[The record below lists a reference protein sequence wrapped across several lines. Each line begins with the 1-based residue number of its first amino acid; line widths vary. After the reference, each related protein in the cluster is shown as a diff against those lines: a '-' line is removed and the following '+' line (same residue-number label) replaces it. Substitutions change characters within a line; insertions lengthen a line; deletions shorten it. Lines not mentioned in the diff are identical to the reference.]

1 MPSPPAKTLIN
12 LFHPDLAKSRANARL
27 IEAVR
32 DVPGVTIRDHHALYP
47 SGAVDA
53 RAEQAL
59 LEAHDLHI
67 MQFPF
72 YWFSSP
78 PFFKAWQDQVL
89 EYGWAFGTRR
99 ALEGKKWRVVTTLGG
114 TKGDYSPHGL
124 AGHEVEEILL
134 PVKLTASYC
143 GIEWLEPFCVFGVG
157 AGGPN
162 ALTDDGLAEA
172 ANQYRALLAG

>member
-1 MPSPPAKTLIN
+1 MTAVLIN
-12 LFHPDLAKSRANARL
+12 LFHPHLNQSRANARL
-27 IEAVR
+27 IEAAN
-32 DVPGVTIRDHHALYP
+32 DLPGVTVRDHYALYP
-47 SGAVDA
+47 DGTIDVT
-53 RAEQAL
+53 AEQGL
-59 LEAHDLHI
+59 LEEHDVHI

-78 PFFKAWQDQVL
+78 PLFKAWQDQVL
-89 EYGWAFGTRR
+89 TYGGAFGDRQ
-99 ALEGKKWRVVTTLGG
+99 ALKGKKWRIVTTLGG

-124 AGHEVEEILL
+124 AGHEVDDILL

-143 GIEWLEPFCVFGVG
+143 GIEWLAPPCVYGVG

-162 ALTDDGLAEA
+162 AHPDEGLDEA

>member
-1 MPSPPAKTLIN
+1 MPRTLLN
-12 LFHPDLAKSRANARL
+12 LFHPDLAQSRANARL
-27 IEAVR
+27 VEAVR
-32 DVPGVTIRDHHALYP
+32 AHPGLTVRDHYALYP
-47 SGAVDA
+47 GGQVDVA
-53 RAEQAL
+53 AEQRL
-59 LEAHDLHI
+59 LEEHDVHI

-78 PFFKAWQDQVL
+78 PLFKAWQDQVL
-89 EYGWAFGTRR
+89 TYGWAFGDAQ
-99 ALEGKKWRVVTTLGG
+99 ALKGKKWRVVTTLGG

-124 AGHEVEEILL
+124 AGHEVDDILL

-143 GIEWLEPFCVFGVG
+143 GIEWLTPFCVFGVG

-162 ALTDDGLAEA
+162 ALTDEGLDQA